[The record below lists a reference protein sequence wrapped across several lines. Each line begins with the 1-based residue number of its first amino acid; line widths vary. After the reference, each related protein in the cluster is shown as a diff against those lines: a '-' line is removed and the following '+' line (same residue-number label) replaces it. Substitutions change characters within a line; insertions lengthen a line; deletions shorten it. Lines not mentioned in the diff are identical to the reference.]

1 MTGCWHLLELTWHFI
16 CFCYNYNVKN
26 YNDNNSSYRSRQTG
40 CWIQPVGG
48 ISKDRGGIHGGGEL
62 WWSSLLCC
70 SWPRVLSERS
80 VCVSESW
87 REGSMNKADSV
98 NYSEKCFWMPW
109 GKKRAGG
116 EFIYV
121 CVYVWRALKPLA
133 WTEVA
138 LESEIYRRDFERAER
153 IDSNLLFKELRL
165 KTSELKA
172 PGKV

>member
-1 MTGCWHLLELTWHFI
+1 MTECWHLLELTWHFI

-26 YNDNNSSYRSRQTG
+26 YNDNNSSYRSQQTG

-70 SWPRVLSERS
+70 SWPRVLSERC

-121 CVYVWRALKPLA
+121 CVCMCDGHWSHWLGLRSHLNQKFTDAISRGP
-133 WTEVA
+133 
-138 LESEIYRRDFERAER
+138 R
-153 IDSNLLFKELRL
+153 ELTQTCCSKSWGWKL
-165 KTSELKA
+165 QS
-172 PGKV
+172 